1 MWGGGVG
8 EGGVRVNSGI
18 HSVQQDVGTGRP
30 GGAGMEGR
38 AGFTGCPFFI
48 HPLNWKG
55 RSTGNPS
62 GITLPLCVLPCS
74 LLLSVWGNVFCVFLT
89 LLLSSS
95 LSPRIKLVFS
105 NLFLSRGDRG
115 RKSSKK
121 NNIVGHDYV
130 VNS

>member
-1 MWGGGVG
+1 MWGGGG
-8 EGGVRVNSGI
+8 WCGGCLCKQRNSF
-18 HSVQQDVGTGRP
+18 SATDVGIGRP
-30 GGAGMEGR
+30 EGAGMEGR
-38 AGFTGCPFFI
+38 TGFTGCSFSI
-48 HPLNWKG
+48 YPLSWKG

-74 LLLSVWGNVFCVFLT
+74 LLSVWGKVFSFS

-105 NLFLSRGDRG
+105 NLFLSREDRG
-115 RKSSKK
+115 RKSNKK